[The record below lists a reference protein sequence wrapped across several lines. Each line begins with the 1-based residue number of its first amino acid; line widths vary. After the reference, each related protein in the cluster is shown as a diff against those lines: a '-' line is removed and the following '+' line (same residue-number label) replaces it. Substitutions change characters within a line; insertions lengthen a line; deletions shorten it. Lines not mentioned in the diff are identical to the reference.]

1 MKLCET
7 IEKNMQYES
16 QRLNHIE
23 ISASDLDRAELN
35 SLKLITLNY
44 LKYALSINEVI
55 YFIEFHKII

>member
-7 IEKNMQYES
+7 IEKNSQYES
-16 QRLNHIE
+16 QKLNHIE
-23 ISASDLDRAELN
+23 ICASDLDRAELN

-55 YFIEFHKII
+55 